1 MNTRVENP
9 DPQTSQRVSL
19 PVEGATDIAA
29 ATIPAKKKRNPL
41 RFLLMAGVPVLL
53 LGGGAY
59 FYLTGGR
66 YIDTDNAYVQQSKVS
81 ISSDV
86 AGRIVSV
93 AVANNQSVH
102 AGDALFTVDPEPYRI
117 ALSQADAALASARV
131 NVEQLRVGLAVAQ
144 AKLDAARSTLDI
156 RQKDWDRK
164 QALRDQGVT
173 AESSLDDA
181 RLALQTAQ
189 STVALE
195 EQDVASATAAL
206 GGNPEIETDQHPA
219 VLAAIAARDNAA
231 RNLDKTT
238 ILAPADGIISQVAS
252 LNVGQFVAMGS
263 TIATLVE
270 TERTWVEANF
280 KETQLTGLAT
290 GMPVEISVDAYPG
303 LALAGHVDSIGA
315 ATGAEFAL
323 IPAQNATGNWVKV
336 VQRIPVRI
344 VLDGGDSDKL
354 RAGMSAAVK
363 VDTQPEG
370 AAS

>member
-1 MNTRVENP
+1 MNARVEKP
-9 DPQTSQRVSL
+9 
-19 PVEGATDIAA
+19 AA
-29 ATIPAKKKRNPL
+29 AEPVDVAITQPAESAKKKRSGGRIAL
-41 RFLLMAGVPVLL
+41 MLLVPAVL

-86 AGRIVSV
+86 AGRIISV
-93 AVANNQSVH
+93 AVAGNQAVH
-102 AGDALFTVDPEPYRI
+102 AGDVLFAVDPEPYRI
-117 ALSQADAALASARV
+117 ALSQADAALAAARV
-131 NVEQLRVGLAVAQ
+131 NVEQLRVGLAVAR
-144 AKLDAARSTLDI
+144 AKLEAAKSTLEI
-156 RQKDWDRK
+156 RQTDWDRK
-164 QALRDQGVT
+164 SALQTQGVT
-173 AESSLDDA
+173 AVSSLDDA

-195 EQDVASATAAL
+195 TQDVANATAAL
-206 GGNPEIETDQHPA
+206 GGDPDIATDAHPA
-219 VLAAIAARDNAA
+219 VLAAMAARDNAA
-231 RNLDKTT
+231 RNLEKTT
-238 ILAPADGIISQVAS
+238 ILAPADGIVSQVAS

-280 KETQLTGLAT
+280 KETQLTGITT
-290 GMPVEISVDAYPG
+290 GMPVEVTVDAYPG
-303 LALAGHVDSIGA
+303 LALTGHVDSIGA

-344 VLDGGDSDKL
+344 VLDGGDSDSL

-363 VDTQPEG
+363 VDTKPEG

>member
-1 MNTRVENP
+1 MNARVETPATAEPVDVVVNP
-9 DPQTSQRVSL
+9 PA
-19 PVEGATDIAA
+19 E
-29 ATIPAKKKRNPL
+29 PAKKKRSAGRTAL
-41 RFLLMAGVPVLL
+41 MLLVPVAL

-59 FYLTGGR
+59 FWLTGGR

-86 AGRIVSV
+86 AGRIISV
-93 AVANNQSVH
+93 AVANNQAVK
-102 AGDALFTVDPEPYRI
+102 AGDVLFAIDAEPYRI
-117 ALSQADAALASARV
+117 ALSQADAALAAARV
-131 NVEQLRVGLAVAQ
+131 NVEQLRVGLAVAR
-144 AKLDAARSTLDI
+144 AKLDAAHATLEV

-164 QALRDQGVT
+164 VALQTQGVT

-195 EQDVASATAAL
+195 TQDVANATAAL
-206 GGNPEIETDQHPA
+206 GGNPDIANGDHPT
-219 VLAAIAARDNAA
+219 VLAAMAARDNAA
-231 RNLDKTT
+231 RNLEKTT
-238 ILAPADGIISQVAS
+238 ILAPAAGIVSQVAS

-280 KETQLTGLAT
+280 KETQLTGITA
-290 GMPVEISVDAYPG
+290 GMPVEITVDAYPG

-336 VQRIPVRI
+336 VQRVPVRI
-344 VLDGGDSDKL
+344 VLDSGDSDNL

>member
-1 MNTRVENP
+1 MNARVEKPSSAEPVDVVVTNP
-9 DPQTSQRVSL
+9 APAPAE
-19 PVEGATDIAA
+19 PV
-29 ATIPAKKKRNPL
+29 KKKRSGG
-41 RFLLMAGVPVLL
+41 RIALMLAVPVAL

-86 AGRIVSV
+86 AGRIASV
-93 AVANNQSVH
+93 AVVNNQAVQ
-102 AGDALFTVDPEPYRI
+102 AGDVLFTVDPEPYRI

-131 NVEQLRVGLAVAQ
+131 NIEQLRVGLSVAQ
-144 AKLDAARSTLDI
+144 AKLDAANATLEI

-164 QALRDQGVT
+164 VALQTQGVT

-195 EQDVASATAAL
+195 KQDVANATAAL
-206 GGNPEIETDQHPA
+206 GGNPGIATDQHPA
-219 VLAAIAARDNAA
+219 VLAALAARENAA
-231 RNLDKTT
+231 RNLEKTT
-238 ILAPADGIISQVAS
+238 ILAPAAGIVSQVDS
-252 LNVGQFVAMGS
+252 LNVGQFVATGS

-270 TERTWVEANF
+270 TEVTWVEANF
-280 KETQLTGLAT
+280 KETQLADLSA
-290 GMPVEISVDAYPG
+290 GMPVEVTVDAYPG
-303 LALAGHVDSIGA
+303 LALNGHVDSIGA

-344 VLDGGDSDKL
+344 VLDGDDSANL

>member
-1 MNTRVENP
+1 MNARVEQP
-9 DPQTSQRVSL
+9 
-19 PVEGATDIAA
+19 AA
-29 ATIPAKKKRNPL
+29 AEPVDVVVIEPAMPAKKKRSGGRIAL
-41 RFLLMAGVPVLL
+41 MLLVPVVL

-59 FYLTGGR
+59 FWFTGGR

-93 AVANNQSVH
+93 AVGNNQAVN
-102 AGDALFTVDPEPYRI
+102 AGDVLFTVDPEPYRI
-117 ALSQADAALASARV
+117 ALSQADAALAAARV
-131 NVEQLRVGLAVAQ
+131 NVEQLRVGLAVAR
-144 AKLDAARSTLDI
+144 AKLEAAKATLEI

-164 QALRDQGVT
+164 TALQTQGVT

-195 EQDVASATAAL
+195 TQDVANATAAL
-206 GGNPEIETDQHPA
+206 GGNTEIATDSHPA
-219 VLAAIAARDNAA
+219 VLAAMAARDNAA
-231 RNLDKTT
+231 RNLEKTT
-238 ILAPADGIISQVAS
+238 ILAPADGIVSQVAS

-280 KETQLTGLAT
+280 KETQLTGITA
-290 GMPVEISVDAYPG
+290 GMPVEITVDAYPG
-303 LALAGHVDSIGA
+303 LALSGHVDSIGA

-344 VLDGGDSDKL
+344 VLDDGGDDNL
-354 RAGMSAAVK
+354 RAGMSAAVT
-363 VDTQPEG
+363 VDTKPEG